1 MPVEVAFDVPSTPP
15 LTYDHASILWSL
27 GSYTHALDEA
37 LKSGCADDQGPKDF
51 LLRTSSSV
59 TAAVHNYAQAIAS
72 DIIKSA
78 TSLSAGDMK
87 SEEVLSPMCDTEAG
101 YSGASHCFSDP
112 NANVLWGDDQECKT
126 SNYTD
131 EEKLAEYL
139 ASMIIRMALKEVAKH
154 DRSSSRSIEQ
164 SMDHHAH
171 HRMHAYDERV
181 FSECGQIL
189 EKSDENMNTQ
199 WDESTFEQPASSRA
213 RGGSCTSRIYGSLL
227 SQASLTSNQSLD
239 YPDAPP
245 STPLVPGATQSRAS
259 FCRKLKGGLAK
270 EFLPSPPPPTP
281 NRNPNP
287 SHQLQRGYTETAED
301 AAEFVDRL
309 MRSLSLECS
318 EDVDST
324 DIAEGLSSQKPWA
337 DWPELS
343 DYADQLSAG
352 IIKYVTTSDE
362 GDDFVDELMWTL
374 SLERPECIENTLFKE
389 NNSRP
394 QEKICNVSKALNGFA
409 EQLATDIIGSAIA
422 SYPSQMDPHKAGQAV
437 EESLLPFAERWAEE
451 ILKASYREIANPERG
466 EHFNTSPKPD
476 PWSAKSEKVLLSSDM
491 GVEASTRSQVHRPT
505 SVVPSLQRTSGSQD
519 NDPAGAGSLRGLAG
533 ALLATAFMQAL
544 PELRRAVLRPGTGPV
559 ALGPPDLYTSG
570 SHRSSLHPSKKKTAS
585 LSNGNPGQDTGVL
598 VQADD
603 VANCALHSYAE
614 NFALEV
620 IDGAVKLASK
630 YLLGDG
636 KTCSLWLSD
645 GEETQRFRAPVVRV
659 SLGHHTC
666 ASTDELKGAL
676 VWAAASQLGIQTLKL
691 VVPDCQLQ
699 AQVSRLYTL
708 EDVYLYTAKHHYQI
722 YM

>member
-1 MPVEVAFDVPSTPP
+1 MEVVFDVPLSPP
-15 LTYDHASILWSL
+15 PTYGHDSILWSL
-27 GSYTHALDEA
+27 GLYTHTLDEA
-37 LKSGCADDQGPKDF
+37 LKRGCADDQGPKDF

-87 SEEVLSPMCDTEAG
+87 SEEVLSPMCYTEA
-101 YSGASHCFSDP
+101 SCSSASHCFSDP

-154 DRSSSRSIEQ
+154 DRSSARSIEQ

-171 HRMHAYDERV
+171 HSMHAYDERV
-181 FSECGQIL
+181 FSECRQIL
-189 EKSDENMNTQ
+189 EVSDENMNTQ
-199 WDESTFEQPASSRA
+199 WDESMFEQPASSRA
-213 RGGSCTSRIYGSLL
+213 RGGSCTSCIYGSLL

-245 STPLVPGATQSRAS
+245 STPLVPRVTQSRAS

-287 SHQLQRGYTETAED
+287 SHQLQRGYKETAED

-318 EDVDST
+318 EDVDSG
-324 DIAEGLSSQKPWA
+324 DIAKGLSTQRPWA
-337 DWPELS
+337 NWPELS

-362 GDDFVDELMWTL
+362 GDDFVDELMWSL
-374 SLERPECIENTLFKE
+374 SLEHPECIEDTLFKE
-389 NNSRP
+389 NDRRP
-394 QEKICNVSKALNGFA
+394 QKKMCNVSIALNDFA
-409 EQLATDIIGSAIA
+409 EQLVNDIIGCAIA
-422 SYPSQMDPHKAGQAV
+422 IYPSQIDTHKAGHAL
-437 EESLLPFAERWAEE
+437 EESLLPIAERWAEE
-451 ILKASYREIANPERG
+451 ILKASYREIVNPEG
-466 EHFNTSPKPD
+466 AEDINTLAKPD
-476 PWSAKSEKVLLSSDM
+476 PWSAKSERVLPSSDM
-491 GVEASTRSQVHRPT
+491 GVEASAWSQIHRPT
-505 SVVPSLQRTSGSQD
+505 SVVPSLQRTSESQGD
-519 NDPAGAGSLRGLAG
+519 DPVGAGSLRGLAG

-544 PELRRAVLRPGTGPV
+544 PELRRAVLHPGTGPV

-570 SHRSSLHPSKKKTAS
+570 SHRSSLHPSKRMQAS
-585 LSNGNPGQDTGVL
+585 LSNGNPGQSTGVL
-598 VQADD
+598 VQAND

-645 GEETQRFRAPVVRV
+645 GDVAQRCQGPVVRA
-659 SLGHHTC
+659 SLGHQTC
-666 ASTDELKGAL
+666 VTTNELKGAL
-676 VWAAASQLGIQTLKL
+676 VWAAASQLGIQTLTL
-691 VVPDCQLQ
+691 AMPDHQLR
-699 AQVSRLYTL
+699 AQVSGL
-708 EDVYLYTAKHHYQI
+708 EDVSL
-722 YM
+722 